1 LNGGKRGANASLLN
15 TALSNSTAPKS
26 NAGFARL
33 TGWLNNEIV
42 AGAFCV
48 KQQMRFV

>member
-1 LNGGKRGANASLLN
+1 LN

-33 TGWLNNEIV
+33 KGWLNNEIV
-42 AGAFCV
+42 AGAFCAD
-48 KQQMRFV
+48 QHIRFV